1 MTASSAQSSFNV
13 DYFVAL
19 EDFDL
24 PVELHPMGYSFVTNQ
39 LAQGSALPPDQHV
52 PFDVLVMTAAEYQ
65 PAFNQRDLEVVRII
79 LDDAI
84 PSREDIRKAVVVGKH
99 VADALRKGKRVLTTC
114 FMGRNR
120 SGLINGLALIDVG
133 WSSIDAVKAIRIA
146 RGDKALSNAYFQSV
160 LHSYAQSLGRTSSA
174 ELP

>member
-1 MTASSAQSSFNV
+1 MTASPVQSSFNV

-19 EDFDL
+19 DDMDL
-24 PVELHPMGYSFVTNQ
+24 PTEPLPMGYSFVTDQ
-39 LAQGSALPPDQHV
+39 LAQGSAPPPDQKI
-52 PFDVLVMTAAEYQ
+52 PFDILVLTASEYQ
-65 PAFNQRDLEVVRII
+65 PAFNQNDLQII
-79 LDDAI
+79 RVTLDDSI
-84 PSREDIRKAVVVGKH
+84 PSREDIRKAIVAAKQ

-114 FMGRNR
+114 YMGRNR